1 MNSSN
6 KIVHPGN
13 IDFFFFC
20 SNNIYFNYRDNENK
34 VKELQTTIDNLKT
47 ARVRPSTKS
56 IGVVTTLSNIQL
68 VSQYYKL
75 ILPCIN

>member
-6 KIVHPGN
+6 KKVHPRN
-13 IDFFFFC
+13 TDFFC

-34 VKELQTTIDNLKT
+34 VNELQTTIDNLKT
-47 ARVRPSTKS
+47 SSVRPSTKS

-68 VSQYYKL
+68 VSQYCKL